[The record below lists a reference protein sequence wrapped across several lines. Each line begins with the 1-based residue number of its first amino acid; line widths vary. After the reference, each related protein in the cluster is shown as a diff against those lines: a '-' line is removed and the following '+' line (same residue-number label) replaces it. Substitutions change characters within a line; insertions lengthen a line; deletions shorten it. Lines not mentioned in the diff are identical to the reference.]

1 MSFLLHVFIIN
12 LLVISPCPYLP
23 VFIYNIIGETLTSNT
38 HRAIISEYWASLLR
52 LRNITNKSESSN
64 YTANGDL
71 AIKSGFVNVVS
82 SAILNSQAG
91 TAVHSF
97 PDSRSPFPVP
107 SFSNIPQTWKS
118 RMLLVSRSYRP
129 DRFAL
134 RILFTV
140 SRSPNFQELL
150 LCFCNKNL
158 VEIYRLNVNPRVPSK
173 HSLIACSRTSH
184 YFLSAVAN
192 KPGSYRSSSKSNAD
206 NFRRINMIRTKLPL
220 IRSNTQRP
228 NVVSVLSDFLHQG
241 SL

>member
-1 MSFLLHVFIIN
+1 MLGWVTTYEYPCCNKLFFFSFFPIPFQGKPAELQHCVMSFLLHVFIIN

-97 PDSRSPFPVP
+97 PDSRSPFP
-107 SFSNIPQTWKS
+107 IP
-118 RMLLVSRSYRP
+118 RSQ
-129 DRFAL
+129 F
-134 RILFTV
+134 
-140 SRSPNFQELL
+140 
-150 LCFCNKNL
+150 
-158 VEIYRLNVNPRVPSK
+158 
-173 HSLIACSRTSH
+173 
-184 YFLSAVAN
+184 
-192 KPGSYRSSSKSNAD
+192 
-206 NFRRINMIRTKLPL
+206 
-220 IRSNTQRP
+220 
-228 NVVSVLSDFLHQG
+228 
-241 SL
+241 

>member
-107 SFSNIPQTWKS
+107 RSPFPVPRSPFPVPSFSNI
-118 RMLLVSRSYRP
+118 
-129 DRFAL
+129 RF
-134 RILFTV
+134 
-140 SRSPNFQELL
+140 
-150 LCFCNKNL
+150 
-158 VEIYRLNVNPRVPSK
+158 RLTKVN
-173 HSLIACSRTSH
+173 
-184 YFLSAVAN
+184 
-192 KPGSYRSSSKSNAD
+192 
-206 NFRRINMIRTKLPL
+206 
-220 IRSNTQRP
+220 
-228 NVVSVLSDFLHQG
+228 
-241 SL
+241 

>member
-23 VFIYNIIGETLTSNT
+23 LFIYNIIGETLTSNT

-97 PDSRSPFPVP
+97 PDSRSPFPVLVTSDIHEEYSSAITLP
-107 SFSNIPQTWKS
+107 MHSFFYK
-118 RMLLVSRSYRP
+118 
-129 DRFAL
+129 
-134 RILFTV
+134 
-140 SRSPNFQELL
+140 
-150 LCFCNKNL
+150 
-158 VEIYRLNVNPRVPSK
+158 
-173 HSLIACSRTSH
+173 
-184 YFLSAVAN
+184 
-192 KPGSYRSSSKSNAD
+192 
-206 NFRRINMIRTKLPL
+206 
-220 IRSNTQRP
+220 
-228 NVVSVLSDFLHQG
+228 NVVFPAQAEYSYFSADFRLKIFLYY
-241 SL
+241 S